1 MCFVKCHTHI
11 LYQMLQRLT
20 KNPFQYLTPDQI
32 EAGEALGLFV
42 DVFRDYY
49 QVLNPGNT
57 FINGPRG
64 SGKSMMFRIMKPD
77 CQKLKSE
84 RKINE
89 IDFFGIH
96 VPIKE
101 TSLNLTELQILDKS
115 HGGNF
120 LNEHYLVI
128 YFSIVIFDSL
138 SKEDYSQFDINEK
151 TVHEFIIF
159 FLGILKKA
167 GYLNETDLIESKTIT
182 EVFSKIH
189 SICSE
194 IQTQFVIDY
203 LSKLLCGD
211 SKLPYLGPLCLYQNF
226 LLPILKRIKDFSFLP
241 DAPLYLMVD
250 DADELNLTQTK
261 ILNSWVSFRSTEFVC
276 FKISTQLKYQ
286 TFFTTKNSKI
296 DSPHDYFEITLNQV
310 YTSEQRNRYNSNV
323 KEIVEKRLNN
333 ISGISV
339 SADNFFPSDLKQ
351 EEAVSQIFKSL
362 EAKVFEE
369 TKDKQKAYDYAYRN
383 ARPDYMLGLTNQY
396 TYSYAGFGQ
405 LVHLSSGIIRSFL
418 DLAAKMFTSTLNA
431 QQNDEAIKYIPVN
444 IQNVEINQY
453 SYSLLS
459 NEFEK
464 LLDDKNLDGDKLNK
478 HKKLR
483 NLIDSLGKAFRII
496 LESNSSER
504 RKFAFYFDHEL
515 SDEIR
520 EVLKLGVV
528 YGYFHTSTLAS
539 KSGLGRSKLYVLNR
553 MLAPYFKLDPMSFS
567 GYLHLTANMLDLAII
582 NQKGFLKKIKDKEYN
597 TDIPKDMQLDLFEN
611 IFDEAD

>member
-1 MCFVKCHTHI
+1 
-11 LYQMLQRLT
+11 MLQQLT

-32 EAGEALGLFV
+32 EANEALSLFV

-77 CQKLKSE
+77 CQKLKFE
-84 RKINE
+84 KKINE
-89 IDFFGIH
+89 IDFLGIH

-101 TSLNLTELQILDKS
+101 TSLNITELQILDQS

-138 SKEDYSQFDINEK
+138 SKEDFSQFDINEQVK
-151 TVHEFIIF
+151 DEFVSF
-159 FLGILKKA
+159 FCNILKKA
-167 GYLNETDLIESKTIT
+167 GYSNEIDFTNAKSIT
-182 EVFSKIH
+182 EIFAKVH
-189 SICSE
+189 LICSE
-194 IQTQFVIDY
+194 IQTEFIINY
-203 LSKLLCGD
+203 LSKLLCGN
-211 SKLPYLGPLCLYQNF
+211 SSLPYIGPLCLYQNF
-226 LLPILKRIKDFSFLP
+226 LLPILKKIKDFSFLP

-261 ILNSWVSFRSTEFVC
+261 ILNSWVSFRSTAYVC

-296 DSPHDYFEITLNQV
+296 DAPHDYFEITLNQV
-310 YTSEQRNRYNSNV
+310 YTSEQRNRYHSNV
-323 KEIVEKRLNN
+323 KEIVEKRLIN
-333 ISGISV
+333 ISAISV
-339 SADNFFPSDLKQ
+339 SANEFFPSDLKQ
-351 EEAVSQIFKSL
+351 EEAIDKIFERL
-362 EAKVFEE
+362 ESNVFKE
-369 TKDKQKAYDYAYRN
+369 TGDKQKAYDYAYRN
-383 ARPDYMLGLTNQY
+383 ARPDYMLELNNQY
-396 TYSYAGFGQ
+396 TYSYAGFNQ

-418 DLAAKMFTSTLNA
+418 DLAARMYTTTLNS
-431 QQNDEAIKYIPVN
+431 QSDETPIKFIPVG
-444 IQNVEINQY
+444 IQNKEITHY

-464 LLDDKNLDGDKLNK
+464 LLDDKNLDDDKLNK

-504 RKFAFYFDHEL
+504 RKFAFYFEHEL

-528 YGYFHTSTLAS
+528 YGYFHTATLAS
-539 KSGLGRSKLYVLNR
+539 KSGLGRSRLYILNR
-553 MLAPYFKLDPMSFS
+553 MLAPYFKLDPISFS
-567 GYLHLTANMLDLAII
+567 GYLHLTSNMLDLAIT
-582 NQKGFLKKIKDKEYN
+582 NQKIFLKKINDKEYSID
-597 TDIPKDMQLDLFEN
+597 TPKDSQLELFEN
-611 IFDEAD
+611 ISE

>member
-1 MCFVKCHTHI
+1 
-11 LYQMLQRLT
+11 MLQQHT

-32 EAGEALGLFV
+32 GASEALNLFV

-77 CQKLKSE
+77 CQRLKSQK
-84 RKINE
+84 RLND
-89 IDFFGIH
+89 IDFYSIH

-101 TSLNLTELQILDKS
+101 TSLNLTELQILEQS

-138 SKEDYSQFDINEK
+138 AKEDYS
-151 TVHEFIIF
+151 EFEVDAQIVEDFASF
-159 FLGILKKA
+159 FSAILKKT
-167 GYLNETDLIESKTIT
+167 GYTGDFNFENCENIS
-182 EVFSKIH
+182 EVFAAIH
-189 SICSE
+189 LLCSE
-194 IQTQFVIDY
+194 IQTEFVVDY
-203 LSKLLCGD
+203 LGKLLCGNT
-211 SKLPYLGPLCLYQNF
+211 KLPYLGPLCLYQNF

-241 DAPLYLMVD
+241 DAPLYLLVD

-261 ILNSWVSFRSTEFVC
+261 ILNSWVSFRSTSFVC

-323 KEIVEKRLNN
+323 KEIVEKRLSTISN
-333 ISGISV
+333 IGV
-339 SADNFFPSDLKQ
+339 TAEDFFPSDKQQAIAIDKIFVELKNKKML
-351 EEAVSQIFKSL
+351 EGKS
-362 EAKVFEE
+362 E
-369 TKDKQKAYDYAYRN
+369 QQAYDFAYRN
-383 ARPDYMLGLTNQY
+383 ARPDYMIGLNNQY
-396 TYSYAGFGQ
+396 TYSYAGFDQ

-418 DLAAKMFTSTLNA
+418 DLAAKMFTATINA
-431 QQNDEAIKYIPVN
+431 QKEEIKIDLIPVN
-444 IQNVEINQY
+444 IQNTEITQY
-453 SYSLLS
+453 SYAMLS

-464 LLDDKNLDGDKLNK
+464 LLDDKNMDNDKLNK

-515 SDEIR
+515 SDELR
-520 EVLKLGVV
+520 EILKLGVI
-528 YGYFHTSTLAS
+528 YGYFHTNTLAS
-539 KSGLGRSKLYVLNR
+539 KSGLGRSKLYILNR

-567 GYLHLTANMLDLAII
+567 GYLYLTSTMLNLAVV
-582 NQKGFLKKIKDKEYN
+582 NPKSFLKKIQDKEYSAD
-597 TDIPKDMQLDLFEN
+597 TPYDSQLELFDQFSNETN
-611 IFDEAD
+611 